1 MWPHALCLRPSI
13 LHNVQHNPFWLEG
26 VKVRLRM
33 ACATSCCVVYVTVD
47 GVRCKWIA
55 LLRIIKVVWIRMLC
69 CYVSVVIKS
78 ECFIE
83 WRFSPNF
90 LLISMKSVVFSNAE
104 VKMMWLMK
112 ARCGLLQSV
121 QTHSSQKWSYSVAL
135 QDKLICGSQWNIIHG
150 SGNSGFCY
158 IYTVFLFIFCLW
170 PKTCHKRL

>member
-1 MWPHALCLRPSI
+1 MHSVCDLASCISS
-13 LHNVQHNPFWLEG
+13 PFWLGG

-47 GVRCKWIA
+47 GVRCKWID
-55 LLRIIKVVWIRMLC
+55 LLQIIKVVWNRMLC

-112 ARCGLLQSV
+112 ARCGLLQCKYILHRNGELQCCSAR
-121 QTHSSQKWSYSVAL
+121 QTDLWFSMKYYS
-135 QDKLICGSQWNIIHG
+135 W
-150 SGNSGFCY
+150 F
-158 IYTVFLFIFCLW
+158 W
-170 PKTCHKRL
+170 